1 MNFATSIFAGLAM
14 LASLNA
20 VAHDPVDG
28 KEKLNILQEHQLS
41 NAPGQK
47 AMMLTVDYAPGQA
60 SVPHMH
66 QGSAMAYVLEGEV
79 TSQVNDEKAITYK
92 AGESW
97 YEAAGS
103 RHPVSANASATK
115 PAKLLVF
122 ILMGEKDE
130 VLTPL
135 KK

>member
-1 MNFATSIFAGLAM
+1 MNFPTSIFAGLAM
-14 LASLNA
+14 LASLNSF
-20 VAHDPVDG
+20 AHDPVYG
-28 KEKLNILQEHQLS
+28 KEKLNILQEHALT
-41 NAPGQK
+41 NAPGNK

-79 TSQVNDEKAITYK
+79 TSQVNDEKTITYK

-103 RHPVSANASATK
+103 KHPVSANASATK